1 MGFRVDK
8 VIQLPQYFNIKPGMG
23 TEGSVSVPG
32 FCCNR
37 RVIELL
43 RFLPQPEPLLC
54 CDVTTGAV
62 FVEPLET
69 VVECLRQG
77 TVLRILLNTWSRY
90 C

>member
-1 MGFRVDK
+1 
-8 VIQLPQYFNIKPGMG
+8 MG
-23 TEGSVSVPG
+23 TEASVSVPG

-43 RFLPQPEPLLC
+43 RFLLQPEPLLC
-54 CDVTTGAV
+54 CNVTTGAV
-62 FVEPLET
+62 LVEPLET